1 MSSSQM
7 KASFSVFYHNHKN
20 RYPYN
25 SIKAT
30 RRGYICKYVLVLT
43 KEETSEPL
51 FLCTTTCTHE
61 WLLKATTRRSII
73 PINEDIQH
81 VYEFMCNKG
90 KIICPHW
97 HKECLLY
104 LASIANQLS
113 SSNFNPHRRGIIFQC
128 ILKRVQPTLRSLPLS
143 LSQRIN
149 ILRAWIKQYLLWCRK
164 GSPDMERLVD
174 LSLSF
179 ACKASQEHIHR

>member
-1 MSSSQM
+1 MN
-7 KASFSVFYHNHKN
+7 ASFSVFYQNHKN

-30 RRGYICKYVLVLT
+30 RRGYICKYVLVPT

-104 LASIANQLS
+104 LASIVNQL

-164 GSPDMERLVD
+164 GGAHMPTLVD

-179 ACKASQEHIHR
+179 VCKASQEHIHG